1 MTQTAQKSISLTLE
15 SMLAKF
21 KESFPNLVAPFEAI
35 KPDLERGEGAQ
46 ALANLI
52 GCEVE
57 AQDEQGLNLYRWEGR
72 SGMFEMRVPKPFDPN
87 RQRSSEPQQ
96 QAQVQVQS
104 EEPSTPQEAPREAT
118 EASDGPEA
126 EGDIQL
132 PPEESSPSAGAAD
145 KPESAREN
153 IPVAAGVFS
162 ALAELIGEST
172 LLMTMCKHG
181 DDLTVTVT
189 PFGDD
194 KESGVQSVAVTA
206 TAAELDEG
214 FVQAIRVKTEGR
226 KALAE
231 QIEALKAAEKELVD
245 AKKAETDAKTKEADK
260 RKKAADSKK
269 QEDEKK
275 AKEAEEKK
283 KAEEEAA
290 KKAGEQASIF

>member
-1 MTQTAQKSISLTLE
+1 MIQTAQKPISLTLE

-21 KESFPNLVAPFEAI
+21 KESFPNLVAPFEKI
-35 KPDLERGEGAQ
+35 RLELERGEGAQ

-57 AQDEQGLNLYRWEGR
+57 AQSDQGLTLYRWEGK

-87 RQRSSEPQQ
+87 PQRLIQMQQ
-96 QAQVQVQS
+96 QAQVQD
-104 EEPSTPQEAPREAT
+104 EEPPAQTSQEAAQETPATSDSPDVTPELPEANAPGETVTDEAT
-118 EASDGPEA
+118 LVDEAT
-126 EGDIQL
+126 
-132 PPEESSPSAGAAD
+132 AGM
-145 KPESAREN
+145 
-153 IPVAAGVFS
+153 FS

-172 LLMTMCKHG
+172 LLMTLCKHG

-194 KESGVQSVAVTA
+194 KESAVQSIALTG
-206 TAAELDEG
+206 TAAELDKG
-214 FVQAIRVKTEGR
+214 FVRAIAVKTEGR

-245 AKKAETDAKTKEADK
+245 AKKAETDAKTKEAGK
-260 RKKAADSKK
+260 RKKAADDKK
-269 QEDEKK
+269 NENEKK

-283 KAEEEAA
+283 KAEEEVTR
-290 KKAGEQASIF
+290 KAGEQASIF

>member
-1 MTQTAQKSISLTLE
+1 
-15 SMLAKF
+15 
-21 KESFPNLVAPFEAI
+21 
-35 KPDLERGEGAQ
+35 
-46 ALANLI
+46 
-52 GCEVE
+52 
-57 AQDEQGLNLYRWEGR
+57 
-72 SGMFEMRVPKPFDPN
+72 MFEMRVPKPFDPHS
-87 RQRSSEPQQ
+87 QRHVETQQ
-96 QAQVQVQS
+96 QMQG
-104 EEPSTPQEAPREAT
+104 EEPTVHTPHEASPEAPES
-118 EASDGPEA
+118 SDAHELQDDTHQPPEA
-126 EGDIQL
+126 DATSEAV
-132 PPEESSPSAGAAD
+132 PEEF
-145 KPESAREN
+145 KPVGKV
-153 IPVAAGVFS
+153 PTGMFS

-172 LLMTMCKHG
+172 LLMTLCKHG

-194 KESGVQSVAVTA
+194 KESNVQSIAVTA

-245 AKKAETDAKTKEADK
+245 AKKAETDVKTKEADK

-275 AKEAEEKK
+275 ANEAEEKK

>member
-1 MTQTAQKSISLTLE
+1 MTQTAQKSISLTFE

-57 AQDEQGLNLYRWEGR
+57 ARPEQGLSIYRWEGR
-72 SGMFEMRVPKPFDPN
+72 SGVFEMRVPKPFDPHP
-87 RQRSSEPQQ
+87 QRPGETQQ
-96 QAQVQVQS
+96 QAQVQVQG

-118 EASDGPEA
+118 EASDRPEA
-126 EGDIQL
+126 EGDAQL

-145 KPESAREN
+145 KPGPVRED
-153 IPVAAGVFS
+153 IPVAAGMFS

-172 LLMTMCKHG
+172 LLMTLCKHG

-194 KESGVQSVAVTA
+194 KESNVQSIALTA

-260 RKKAADSKK
+260 RKKAADDKK
-269 QEDEKK
+269 KEDEKK

>member
-1 MTQTAQKSISLTLE
+1 MTQTAQKPISLTLE

-21 KESFPNLVAPFEAI
+21 KESFPNLVAPFEKI
-35 KPDLERGEGAQ
+35 RPDLERGEGAQ

-57 AQDEQGLNLYRWEGR
+57 ARDEQGLNLYRWEGR
-72 SGMFEMRVPKPFDPN
+72 SGMFEMRVPKSFNPHP
-87 RQRSSEPQQ
+87 QRPSETQQ
-96 QAQVQVQS
+96 QAQTQS
-104 EEPSTPQEAPREAT
+104 EEPSTQQEAPREAT
-118 EASDGPEA
+118 EASDRPEA
-126 EGDIQL
+126 EGDTQL
-132 PPEESSPSAGAAD
+132 PPEESAPSAGAAD
-145 KPESAREN
+145 KPEPAREN
-153 IPVAAGVFS
+153 IPVAAGMFS

-172 LLMTMCKHG
+172 LLMTLCKHG

-189 PFGDD
+189 PYGDD
-194 KESGVQSVAVTA
+194 KESNVQSIAVTA

-214 FVQAIRVKTEGR
+214 FVQAVRVKTEGR

-260 RKKAADSKK
+260 RKKAADDKK
-269 QEDEKK
+269 KEDEKK

-283 KAEEEAA
+283 KAEDEAA

>member
-35 KPDLERGEGAQ
+35 KPELERGEGAQ

-72 SGMFEMRVPKPFDPN
+72 SGVFEMRVPKPFDPHP
-87 RQRSSEPQQ
+87 QRPGETQQ
-96 QAQVQVQS
+96 QAQAQVQS
-104 EEPSTPQEAPREAT
+104 EEPSTTQEASGEAT

-126 EGDIQL
+126 EGDTQL
-132 PPEESSPSAGAAD
+132 PPEENSPNAGAAD
-145 KPESAREN
+145 KPEPAREN

-162 ALAELIGEST
+162 ALADLIDEST
-172 LLMTMCKHG
+172 LLMTLCKHG

-194 KESGVQSVAVTA
+194 KEIAVQSIALTA

-214 FVQAIRVKTEGR
+214 FIRAITIKTEGR
-226 KALAE
+226 KALYE

-275 AKEAEEKK
+275 AKESEEKK

>member
-1 MTQTAQKSISLTLE
+1 MTQIVQKSISLTLE

-35 KPDLERGEGAQ
+35 KPELERGEGAQ

-72 SGMFEMRVPKPFDPN
+72 SGVFEMRVPKPFDPHP
-87 RQRSSEPQQ
+87 QRPGETQQ

-118 EASDGPEA
+118 EASDGPKA
-126 EGDIQL
+126 EGDTRL
-132 PPEESSPSAGAAD
+132 PSEEGLTSAGAAD
-145 KPESAREN
+145 KSEPAREN

-172 LLMTMCKHG
+172 LLMTLCKHG

-194 KESGVQSVAVTA
+194 KATSVQSVALTA
-206 TAAELDEG
+206 TAAELDES
-214 FVQAIRVKTEGR
+214 FIQAITVKTQGR

-231 QIEALKAAEKELVD
+231 QIQALEAAEKELVD
-245 AKKAETDAKTKEADK
+245 TKKAETDAKTKEADK
-260 RKKAADSKK
+260 RRKAADDKK
-269 QEDEKK
+269 KEDEKK

>member
-1 MTQTAQKSISLTLE
+1 MTQTAQKPISLTLE

-21 KESFPNLVAPFEAI
+21 KESFPHLVAPFEAI
-35 KPDLERGEGAQ
+35 KPELERGEGAQ

-72 SGMFEMRVPKPFDPN
+72 SGVFEMRVPKPFDPN
-87 RQRSSEPQQ
+87 RQRSSEPQR
-96 QAQVQVQS
+96 QAHVQVQS
-104 EEPSTPQEAPREAT
+104 EEPSTPREAPREAT
-118 EASDGPEA
+118 EASDRPEA
-126 EGDIQL
+126 EGDTQL

-145 KPESAREN
+145 KPEPAREY
-153 IPVAAGVFS
+153 IPVAAGMFS

-172 LLMTMCKHG
+172 LLMTLCKHG

-189 PFGDD
+189 PFSDD
-194 KESGVQSVAVTA
+194 KDSNVQSIALTA

-260 RKKAADSKK
+260 RKKAADDKK
-269 QEDEKK
+269 KEDEKK

>member
-1 MTQTAQKSISLTLE
+1 MK
-15 SMLAKF
+15 
-21 KESFPNLVAPFEAI
+21 
-35 KPDLERGEGAQ
+35 
-46 ALANLI
+46 
-52 GCEVE
+52 
-57 AQDEQGLNLYRWEGR
+57 
-72 SGMFEMRVPKPFDPN
+72 VPKPFDPN
-87 RQRSSEPQQ
+87 RQRVSEPQPQRVSEPQQ
-96 QAQVQVQS
+96 QAQVQS

-118 EASDGPEA
+118 EASGGPEA
-126 EGDIQL
+126 EGDTQL

-145 KPESAREN
+145 KPEPSRED

-162 ALAELIGEST
+162 ALAELIGDST
-172 LLMTMCKHG
+172 LLMTLCKHG

-189 PFGDD
+189 PFDDD
-194 KESGVQSVAVTA
+194 KDSNIQSVAVTA

-245 AKKAETDAKTKEADK
+245 AKKAETDAKTKEADR
-260 RKKAADSKK
+260 RKKAADDIKK
-269 QEDEKK
+269 EDEKK